1 MSFCSQPSNGQA
13 RECHG
18 PGEAAHRVDLL
29 SAHALLS
36 TCYNSHAR
44 DWSGDWVAAR
54 RGSGATETNM
64 LGAAVGQLKA
74 VLDPLRE
81 SRGSW
86 QCRRHSTHSVQA
98 TGAQRRGMRTVRG
111 MCRAASRAF
120 ATAVSFRH
128 PTCTHGARRGPRDG
142 SMAATPRTG
151 RSAGPGGR
159 LYFSLHTM
167 NILNYTAVAARAL
180 ASLTYSLA
188 ARRRRRVREKN
199 RGARRGSAVALREL
213 P

>member
-1 MSFCSQPSNGQA
+1 
-13 RECHG
+13 
-18 PGEAAHRVDLL
+18 
-29 SAHALLS
+29 
-36 TCYNSHAR
+36 
-44 DWSGDWVAAR
+44 
-54 RGSGATETNM
+54 M

-98 TGAQRRGMRTVRG
+98 IGAQRRGMRTVRG

-151 RSAGPGGR
+151 RSAGPGGG

-188 ARRRRRVREKN
+188 AAGAPPPRVCEKKTAA
-199 RGARRGSAVALREL
+199 RGAGRPSRYGSSRKFSVHDVKQACT
-213 P
+213 